1 MFREAEA
8 IEPKH
13 QDQPA
18 LQAFTSLLTLVEAL
32 ATINEQ
38 GERAAHPEDEN
49 QPPLTLAAAGKSFAE
64 IAKQVLDCKYVGV
77 FVLDPPN
84 DTQRLL
90 GTSGLS
96 PSKEAI
102 LRQHTDQM
110 PLAKY
115 MGEHVVTQ
123 LHRDQVMMLDLK
135 VQPFLTT
142 RSMHGARY
150 RLVAPMIHQGHL
162 IGIFT
167 MAKTDEKYSDV
178 QSAYTA
184 QECALAKGIAKLA
197 TQVIERVRLLQER
210 EEARAN
216 EQKLQEA
223 TRRYED
229 CLSTASHE
237 LRTPLTTIKG
247 NLQLSQRRIT
257 TLLKRGEYTTETAE
271 GLQRVE
277 QPLREALQ
285 NFARLER
292 MISEL
297 LDYSRIQ
304 AAKFLLRKQYCNLVE
319 IVRHAVEEARSSMEG
334 RRILLNLP
342 EQAEIPLYADK
353 DRIGEVIHNYLTN
366 AHKYSPLEH
375 PIEVSLSLDDR
386 VASVTVR
393 DEGSGIA
400 PEEQKH
406 IWERFYRVPGIE
418 VVEQSISD
426 SNLGLG
432 LYLCQ
437 EIIELHHGQ
446 VGVQSLPGQ
455 GSTFW
460 FSLESTTATDQA
472 VF

>member
-1 MFREAEA
+1 MFRNATEHE
-8 IEPKH
+8 H
-13 QDQPA
+13 QDHRT

-32 ATINEQ
+32 ATITEQ
-38 GERAAHPEDEN
+38 GERAPQPGAEN
-49 QPPLTLAAAGKSFAE
+49 APAITLAAAGKSFAE
-64 IAKQVLDCKYVGV
+64 IAQQVLDCAYVGV
-77 FVLDPPN
+77 FALDPP
-84 DTQRLL
+84 DARQRLL

-96 PSKEAI
+96 PAEETI
-102 LRQHTDQM
+102 LHKDTDQV
-110 PLAKY
+110 PLNQYVSAS
-115 MGEHVVTQ
+115 TIAQ
-123 LHRDQVMMLDLK
+123 LQRDQVVALDLK
-135 VQPFLTT
+135 KQPFITV
-142 RSMHGARY
+142 RSTHGARY
-150 RLVAPMIHQGHL
+150 RLVAPMMRHGQL

-167 MAKTDEKYSDV
+167 MAKTDQENKTIE
-178 QSAYTA
+178 SAYTP
-184 QECALAKGIAKLA
+184 EEKALAKGIARLA
-197 TQVIERVRLLQER
+197 TQIIERVRLLQER
-210 EEARAN
+210 AEARAN
-216 EQKLQEA
+216 EQRLQET

-257 TLLKRGEYTTETAE
+257 MLVKRAELSRETVE
-271 GLQRVE
+271 SLQRVE

-285 NFARLER
+285 NFGRLER

-304 AAKFLLRKQYCNLVE
+304 ADKFLLRKQHCNLVE
-319 IVRHAVEEARSSMEG
+319 IVQNVVAEARNATDG
-334 RRILLNLP
+334 RALLLTLP
-342 EQAEIPLYADK
+342 SREVVPIYADK

-366 AHKYSPLEH
+366 AHKYSPVER
-375 PIEVSLSLDDR
+375 PIEVSLSVEGSRAR
-386 VASVTVR
+386 VSVR
-393 DEGSGIA
+393 DEGAGIA

-418 VVEQSISD
+418 VVEQSLSD

-446 VGVQSLPGQ
+446 VGVQSTLGQ

-460 FSLESTTATDQA
+460 FILDLEVDPPSIES
-472 VF
+472 